1 MEFFFEIPRRRALI
15 LAAALVLTIAFFD
28 SRITTT
34 SLGILYS
41 IPILL
46 SAPALTRVEL
56 LLLALACSLLR
67 EQFYYFGWSRDSIGR
82 VLPGWLSFG
91 AGGLFIHEIARN
103 RRLVLRHWQELREQM
118 AARREAETHLKSL
131 VESSPAA
138 ILTLTSDGTIEMANN
153 AAHDLFGV
161 KRGELARRPVR
172 DFMPV
177 LAGLLE
183 EEPTASPYRTATNCR
198 ALRADGSLFL
208 ACVWFSTYQTRSGA
222 RLSAIVTDASD
233 DLRDY
238 QESSLRSLLRSTRIL
253 VGSVSHEIRNMCA
266 AISVVHANL
275 GRIESVRESEDYKAL
290 GTLSSGLTRLT
301 KVELQTS
308 RDDDPGSVRLKEI
321 FEEFRIV
328 MQPALDFESVR
339 LAISDMSE
347 LPYVSAERH
356 GLLQV
361 LLNLARNS
369 ERAMET
375 SGERRIEIS
384 AEKTPDYVLVKFRDS
399 GPGVERPERLFQP
412 FQTGADAS
420 GLGLFVSRAIIRGF
434 GGEMYHDP
442 EGGPGCT
449 MCIRLRIVQHGE
461 SEQDFIS
468 TEETS

>member
-1 MEFFFEIPRRRALI
+1 
-15 LAAALVLTIAFFD
+15 
-28 SRITTT
+28 
-34 SLGILYS
+34 
-41 IPILL
+41 
-46 SAPALTRVEL
+46 
-56 LLLALACSLLR
+56 
-67 EQFYYFGWSRDSIGR
+67 
-82 VLPGWLSFG
+82 
-91 AGGLFIHEIARN
+91 
-103 RRLVLRHWQELREQM
+103 M
-118 AARREAETHLKSL
+118 AARREAETQLKSL

-138 ILTLTSDGTIEMANN
+138 ILTLTSDGTIEMANE
-153 AAHDLFGV
+153 AAHELFGV

-183 EEPTASPYRTATNCR
+183 EAPSPSPYRTATNCR
-198 ALRADGSLFL
+198 ALRADGTLFL
-208 ACVWFSTYQTRSGA
+208 ACVWFSTYQTRSGP

-238 QESSLRSLLRSTRIL
+238 QESSLRSLLRSTRVL

-266 AISVVHANL
+266 AIGVVHANL
-275 GRIESVRESEDYKAL
+275 GRIGNVRETEDYKAL

-308 RDDDPGSVRLKEI
+308 RDEELGSVRLKEL

-328 MQPALDFESVR
+328 VQPSLDVSSIG
-339 LAISDMSE
+339 LTMSE
-347 LPYVSAERH
+347 MSNLPNVSAERH

-361 LLNLARNS
+361 FLNLARNS
-369 ERAMET
+369 ERAMER
-375 SGERRIEIS
+375 SEERRIDIT
-384 AEKTPDYVLVKFRDS
+384 AAQTTDYVLVRFSDS
-399 GPGVERPERLFQP
+399 GPGVEHPERLFQP

-442 EGGPGCT
+442 EEAVGCT

-461 SEQDFIS
+461 VEPDLIS